1 MAKIY
6 KIVAGPLQPSTPA
19 HHEQTDWS
27 KCILCQENTPESLH
41 CPDESKRNTQGAGY
55 KTIAGLLGLTYL
67 LEGFSSAGCLP
78 RTITLSR
85 LDDGEG
91 VEATLRKH
99 RAKWHDSCRFQY
111 NKTKLQQAEK
121 RKTAVEG
128 TLFSEVYPSEF
139 GRIR

>member
-6 KIVAGPLQPSTPA
+6 KIVAGPLHPSTPA

-27 KCILCQENTPESLH
+27 KCILCQKNTTESLH
-41 CPDESKRNTQGAGY
+41 CPDESKHNTQGAGY
-55 KTIAGLLGLTYL
+55 KTIAGLLEDFNT
-67 LEGFSSAGCLP
+67 AGCLP

-99 RAKWHDSCRFQY
+99 RAKWHDSCRLQY
-111 NKTKLQQAEK
+111 NRTKLQRAEK
-121 RKTAVEG
+121 RKTSVEG
-128 TLFSEVYPSEF
+128 EDFRSLLV
-139 GRIR
+139 

>member
-41 CPDESKRNTQGAGY
+41 CQDESKRNTQGAGY
-55 KTIAGLLGLTYL
+55 KTIAGLL
-67 LEGFSSAGCLP
+67 EGFSSASCLP

-85 LDDGEG
+85 LDDDEG

-99 RAKWHDSCRFQY
+99 RTGMILAGFNIKKQNCS
-111 NKTKLQQAEK
+111 
-121 RKTAVEG
+121 G
-128 TLFSEVYPSEF
+128 
-139 GRIR
+139 